1 MLIRAPK
8 PCPVEAG
15 LWLFSDQAE
24 ELQLLETG
32 PESVAWTSWP
42 DGLDAFDRRM
52 LSAATDQLLNAA
64 GAGREALDQA
74 LRARYP
80 GDRRGLLEER
90 PDQDAFWWRMA
101 TAGSLGAMVTRHLS
115 GSPVTI
121 DDSDDNTSVSITTT
135 GEGGNGRGTSH
146 PYDSR
151 PNHGN
156 PRPCDGGGGGGFGT
170 SGSRGSDGNAGRSYS
185 HNYVAA
191 LQAGS
196 WASLRAGSPGG
207 RGGGYGNEKFGSGS
221 AGSAGTG
228 IVRAGGGGLVL
239 AHTHNGGNGG
249 NGWVWRS
256 SSGYRRVVGGGGG
269 GGSGGLV
276 VAVGGGTLSGS
287 VSCGGGTGGSGT
299 NWDGH
304 YSGSGGTGGQG
315 RVVLFYGVAN
325 TVVVIDGVLTSYQLL
340 PALPLGGLLVM

>member
-1 MLIRAPK
+1 MLTHAPK
-8 PCPVEAG
+8 PRPVAAG
-15 LWLFSDQAE
+15 LWVFCDQTE

-32 PESVAWTSWP
+32 PESVAWTNWP
-42 DGLDAFDRRM
+42 AGLDAFDRRVF
-52 LSAATDQLLNAA
+52 SAATDYLLNAA

-90 PDQDAFWWRMA
+90 PDQDAYWRRMA
-101 TAGSLGAMVTRHLS
+101 TAGSLGAMVTRQLH

-121 DDSDDNTSVSITTT
+121 DDSDDNTSVAATTT
-135 GEGGNGRGTSH
+135 GEGGTGRGTTH

-151 PNHGN
+151 PNHGH

-170 SGSRGSDGNAGRSYS
+170 EGSSGSDGDAGSSYS
-185 HNYVAA
+185 DDYIAA

-228 IVRAGGGGLVL
+228 IVRVAVGALML
-239 AHTHNGGNGG
+239 AVTRNGGSGG

-276 VAVGGGTLSGS
+276 LAVCGGTISGQ
-287 VSCGGGTGGSGT
+287 VTCAGGSGGSGT
-299 NWDGH
+299 SWNNH
-304 YSGSGGTGGQG
+304 NSGSGGGGGQG
-315 RVVLFYGVAN
+315 RAVLFYGVAN
-325 TVVVIDGVLTSYQLL
+325 TAVVTSGVVTAYQLL
-340 PALPLGGLLVM
+340 PAVPSGGLLVM